1 MLCPA
6 KTVPSSSIKNAF
18 ILCPAFLCVFLHLGK
33 KKEGISFSWV
43 AKNIFAVVIVL
54 FLLNKFVLDVQPG
67 YNWAYNMLQKNL
79 ETIRH
84 YSRTTTDN
92 RFEMKLGLSHVYLR
106 YVKENT
112 PENAVILLP
121 GKEAFYPEG
130 EERIFS
136 GEPYNKLWAIR
147 FLYPRRVIIPSE
159 LGKTPWS
166 EKVTHVAI
174 VNGRGYEYLDYEV
187 EQKAPHAV
195 LPMHLKP

>member
-1 MLCPA
+1 M
-6 KTVPSSSIKNAF
+6 KNSTTSKKNTPST
-18 ILCPAFLCVFLHLGK
+18 K
-33 KKEGISFSWV
+33 KGTATPQKEGISFSWV

-54 FLLNKFVLDVQPG
+54 FLLNKFV
-67 YNWAYNMLQKNL
+67 
-79 ETIRH
+79 
-84 YSRTTTDN
+84 
-92 RFEMKLGLSHVYLR
+92 
-106 YVKENT
+106 KEST

-166 EKVTHVAI
+166 EKITHVAI

>member
-1 MLCPA
+1 M
-6 KTVPSSSIKNAF
+6 KNSITSKKNTPST
-18 ILCPAFLCVFLHLGK
+18 K
-33 KKEGISFSWV
+33 KGTATPQKEGISFSWV

-106 YVKENT
+106 YVKEST

-121 GKEAFYPEG
+121 GKEAF
-130 EERIFS
+130 
-136 GEPYNKLWAIR
+136 
-147 FLYPRRVIIPSE
+147 YPRRVIIPSE

-166 EKVTHVAI
+166 EKITHVAI

>member
-1 MLCPA
+1 MGSKEHFCRCHRPVSA
-6 KTVPSSSIKNAF
+6 K
-18 ILCPAFLCVFLHLGK
+18 
-33 KKEGISFSWV
+33 
-43 AKNIFAVVIVL
+43 
-54 FLLNKFVLDVQPG
+54 Q
-67 YNWAYNMLQKNL
+67 
-79 ETIRH
+79 IRPR
-84 YSRTTTDN
+84 RTTGLQLGIQHASKKLGDYT
-92 RFEMKLGLSHVYLR
+92 KLGLSHVYLR

-195 LPMHLKP
+195 LPMHLKPYPSC

>member
-1 MLCPA
+1 M
-6 KTVPSSSIKNAF
+6 KNSITSKKNTPST
-18 ILCPAFLCVFLHLGK
+18 K
-33 KKEGISFSWV
+33 KGTATPQKEGISFSWV

-106 YVKENT
+106 YVKEST

-121 GKEAFYPEG
+121 GKEAFTPKEKNVYSRANLITNYG
-130 EERIFS
+130 LS
-136 GEPYNKLWAIR
+136 GSYIRAESLSHRSWVKL
-147 FLYPRRVIIPSE
+147 
-159 LGKTPWS
+159 LGARKS
-166 EKVTHVAI
+166 
-174 VNGRGYEYLDYEV
+174 
-187 EQKAPHAV
+187 
-195 LPMHLKP
+195 PM

>member
-1 MLCPA
+1 MGRKEHFCRCHRPVSA
-6 KTVPSSSIKNAF
+6 KQIRPRRTTG
-18 ILCPAFLCVFLHLGK
+18 LQLG
-33 KKEGISFSWV
+33 IQHAS
-43 AKNIFAVVIVL
+43 
-54 FLLNKFVLDVQPG
+54 
-67 YNWAYNMLQKNL
+67 KNL

-166 EKVTHVAI
+166 EKITHVAI